1 MIADMRI
8 RPTLSM
14 FATLEEYKR
23 AELDWWRDYAK
34 ELEAELTKKSKD

>member
-1 MIADMRI
+1 MMLIDMPI
-8 RPTLSM
+8 KPTMSM

-34 ELEAELTKKSKD
+34 KLEAELYKIIR